1 MKKTAFGV
9 LLVWLL
15 FFVQPVRA
23 AEISLP
29 DLTAMQ
35 EAGDAWMDKDQM
47 EISSL
52 LSALLRGE
60 DPLQAADPKQR
71 AAHIV
76 ENFFTDMTGLFRQML
91 LMLLCAA
98 LFQVLAGLVE
108 DRQIAQMGFS
118 ILFMLLATLLIRD
131 FVTETKKLE
140 TLLNSLCNFMQ
151 ASGTAYSLVV
161 LGASGTAS
169 AAFFTQGILL
179 VAMLTQKLI
188 AGVFLP
194 VMVCAVLL
202 GICDKLSEERLIS
215 VLTEG
220 MEKLVIWGFHTVMA
234 AVTGVQ
240 LLRNMLAP
248 AFDSFRRSAVGR
260 AAASLPGIGS
270 MVDAAAQTL
279 LASAVLIRNCMGIA
293 VLIVLFCGAL
303 TPVLHMTVRCG
314 MFYLL
319 AAIAQPVADQRIV
332 GCLRVVARGYGIY
345 VRLLAGTVVLF
356 FLVVAVMTQT
366 A

>member
-52 LSALLRGE
+52 LSALLQGE
-60 DPLQAADPKQR
+60 DPLQAADPAQR
-71 AAHIV
+71 VAHIV

-98 LFQVLAGLVE
+98 LFQVLAN
-108 DRQIAQMGFS
+108 RQIAQMGFF

-131 FVTETKKLE
+131 FVAETKKLE

-151 ASGTAYSLVV
+151 ASGAAYSLVV

>member
-15 FFVQPVRA
+15 FLVQPVQA
-23 AEISLP
+23 AELYLP
-29 DLTAMQ
+29 ELTDMQ
-35 EAGDAWMDKDQM
+35 EAGDAWLDGDPMD
-47 EISSL
+47 ISGLLSSL
-52 LSALLRGE
+52 LQGE
-60 DPLQAADPKQR
+60 DPLQATDPAQR
-71 AAHIV
+71 IAYIAG
-76 ENFFTDMTGLFRQML
+76 NFLTDMTELFRQLL
-91 LMLLCAA
+91 LMILCAA
-98 LFQVLAGLVE
+98 LFHVLAGLVE

-118 ILFMLLATLLIRD
+118 ILFMLLAVLLIRD
-131 FVTETKKLE
+131 FVTETEKLK
-140 TLLNSLCNFMQ
+140 TLLNSLCSFMQ
-151 ASGTAYSLVV
+151 ASGAAYSLVI
-161 LGASGTAS
+161 LGASGSVS

-179 VAMLTQKLI
+179 VVTLTQKLI

-220 MEKLVIWGFHTVMA
+220 MEKLVVWGFHTVMA

-279 LASAVLIRNCMGIA
+279 LASAVLIRNCMGIV
-293 VLIVLFCGAL
+293 VLIVLLCGAL
-303 TPVLHMTVRCG
+303 TPVMYMAARCG
-314 MFYLL
+314 VFYLL
-319 AAIAQPVADQRIV
+319 AAIAQPVADQRTV

-356 FLVVAVMTQT
+356 FLAVAVMTQT

>member
-15 FFVQPVRA
+15 FFVHPVQA
-23 AEISLP
+23 AELSMP
-29 DLTAMQ
+29 DLTDLQA
-35 EAGDAWMDKDQM
+35 AGESWLDGDQL
-47 EISSL
+47 EISELLSSL
-52 LSALLRGE
+52 LEGE
-60 DPLQAADPKQR
+60 DPVQAVDMGQR
-71 AAHIV
+71 IKYIAG
-76 ENFFTDMTGLFRQML
+76 NFLGNVTGLFRQLL
-91 LMLLCAA
+91 LMILCAA
-98 LFQVLAGLVE
+98 LFHVLAGLVE

-118 ILFMLLATLLIRD
+118 ILFMLLAVLLIRD
-131 FVTETKKLE
+131 FVTETEKLK
-140 TLLNSLCNFMQ
+140 TLLESLCSFMQ
-151 ASGTAYSLVV
+151 ASGAAYSLVV
-161 LGASGTAS
+161 LGASGSVS

-179 VAMLTQKLI
+179 VVTLTQKLI

-202 GICDKLSEERLIS
+202 GVCDKISEERLIS
-215 VLTEG
+215 VLTDG
-220 MEKLVIWGFHTVMA
+220 MEKLVVWGFHTVMA
-234 AVTGVQ
+234 TVTGVQ
-240 LLRNMLAP
+240 ILRNMLAP
-248 AFDSFRRSAVGR
+248 AFDSFRRSLIGR
-260 AAASLPGIGS
+260 AAESLPGIGS

-293 VLIVLFCGAL
+293 VLVVLLCGAL
-303 TPVLHMTVRCG
+303 APVLYMAVRCG

-356 FLVVAVMTQT
+356 FLAVAVMTQT